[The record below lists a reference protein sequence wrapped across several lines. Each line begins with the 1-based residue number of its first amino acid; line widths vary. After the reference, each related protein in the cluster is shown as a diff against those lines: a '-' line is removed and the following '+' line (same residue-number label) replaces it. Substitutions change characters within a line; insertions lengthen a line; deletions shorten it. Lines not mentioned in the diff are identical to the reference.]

1 MTETSVEEFA
11 TDLRTGIRTD
21 PGAWAAHSPYSAP
34 GPHAQALAG
43 VAPDQESIHAA
54 VSGLVAHYRG
64 EADVLDD
71 ERRDD
76 IDLRWC
82 DRMLEVGLSR
92 SPQLAGRP
100 SSARGGGC
108 CRDHTLLAVAIL
120 REHGVPARSRV
131 GFAQYLAPDFWVD
144 HVVVEH
150 WDGAR
155 WVLWDAELPATYGDR
170 PPVGEPFDVRE
181 LATGLDAPFVTAS
194 QAWLAHREGDL
205 DLAAFGVWPG
215 SGLAGREF
223 VRSYVG
229 LELAHRYGDELL
241 LWDVWDARAGAPAG
255 DAATPGDERAAGTW
269 RDERAAGASRDVDV
283 DALADEVAD
292 LLVRADAGDACAEA
306 QACAWYASDE
316 RLRPGRTVRT
326 LSPLGRTGR
335 TDLVART
342 TTWD

>member
-1 MTETSVEEFA
+1 VAETSVEEFA

-34 GPHAQALAG
+34 GPYARVLAG

-82 DRMLEVGLSR
+82 DRLLEVGLAR
-92 SPQLAGRP
+92 SPRLAGRP

-131 GFAQYLAPDFWVD
+131 GFAQYLAPEFWVD

-155 WVLWDAELPATYGDR
+155 WVLWDAELPATYGDC
-170 PPVGEPFDVRE
+170 PPAGEPFDVRE
-181 LATGLDAPFVTAS
+181 LTTGLDAPFVTAS

-205 DLAAFGVWPG
+205 DLTAFGVWPG
-215 SGLAGREF
+215 SHLAGREF

-241 LWDVWDARAGAPAG
+241 LWDVWDVRGGAAP
-255 DAATPGDERAAGTW
+255 DEAATSGDDERAAGT
-269 RDERAAGASRDVDV
+269 DLDL

-335 TDLVART
+335 TDLVARAT
-342 TTWD
+342 RWD

>member
-1 MTETSVEEFA
+1 VTETSVEEFA